1 VSVGHG
7 VGPRNTDL
15 DPERLAKKSWRYVPP
30 REHGGVGKVDAPGA
44 SRRVANP
51 VSALEQELRGAID
64 ALADPGGRSRLLKAL
79 PSLLEGVES
88 WGGPQKHEQDDVLV
102 AAALPGNCVVFAA
115 NVWPVYDEEQ
125 AARPGDIARALCA
138 NLACA
143 TPTSEVAINILTAL
157 TVLLG
162 PEGSSARSSAFAL
175 VVVSHWS
182 SPCSTGK
189 TRTSR

>member
-1 VSVGHG
+1 
-7 VGPRNTDL
+7 
-15 DPERLAKKSWRYVPP
+15 
-30 REHGGVGKVDAPGA
+30 
-44 SRRVANP
+44 

-162 PEGSSARSSAFAL
+162 PEALERQQREVQRIRSGGGVPL
-175 VVVSHWS
+175 VITLLDRQDKDVTMMVTVVAVPRPTVH
-182 SPCSTGK
+182 
-189 TRTSR
+189 